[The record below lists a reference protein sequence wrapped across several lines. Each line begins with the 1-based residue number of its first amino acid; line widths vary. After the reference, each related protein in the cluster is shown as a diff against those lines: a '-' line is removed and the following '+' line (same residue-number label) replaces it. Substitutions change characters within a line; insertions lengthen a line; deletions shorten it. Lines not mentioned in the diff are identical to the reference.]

1 MADNG
6 SSEHGK
12 ATALGPGRVV
22 LLVGAS
28 GAGKDAI
35 LLEARR
41 RLASRPEFSFP
52 RRVVTRAPGAAEDH
66 DCVSVCEFNARLEHG
81 RFALAWRAHGLS
93 YGIPIEI
100 DATVHRGGS
109 VICNASRTIVA
120 KARARYL
127 NLAVVLI
134 EAPAELRAAR
144 LASRQREGGQELAL
158 RLARASDFKPTDAD
172 LVIEN
177 AGALTAAATTLVD
190 WLLAGG
196 VPSAADHGRGAAG

>member
-1 MADNG
+1 MADKG
-6 SSEHGK
+6 SSEHDEV
-12 ATALGPGRVV
+12 TALGPGRVI

-41 RLASRPEFSFP
+41 RLASRTEFSFP
-52 RRVVTRAPGAAEDH
+52 RRVVTREPGAAEDH
-66 DCVSVCEFNARLEHG
+66 DCVSTCEFNARLEQG

-93 YGIPIEI
+93 YGIPVEI
-100 DATVHRGGS
+100 DATVRRGGS
-109 VICNASRTIVA
+109 VVCNASRTIMA
-120 KARARYL
+120 KARARYR

-144 LASRQREGGQELAL
+144 LASRQREVGQDLAL
-158 RLARASDFKPTDAD
+158 RLARATDFKPTDAD
-172 LVIEN
+172 LIIEN
-177 AGALTAAATTLVD
+177 AGALPAAAATLVD

-196 VPSAADHGRGAAG
+196 GAVSAADHR